1 MSKVGKVLLTLVLLA
16 GFGAALF
23 FAMQGQQSE
32 VAEKA
37 RTEAVASATELTGI
51 IALDVEPF
59 FADERVR
66 KLLADQR
73 LPVKVTRVGSPPPER
88 VLPDP
93 KQKRAEK
100 PKHKETLADL
110 IGRTGEEA

>member
-1 MSKVGKVLLTLVLLA
+1 MSKVGKVLLTLFLLA

-23 FAMQGQQSE
+23 FAMQGQKTE

-37 RTEAVASATELTGI
+37 RSEAIASATELTGI

-66 KLLADQR
+66 KVLAEQR
-73 LPVKVTRVGSPPPER
+73 LPVKVTRVGSREMAGKVVPG
-88 VLPDP
+88 LS
-93 KQKRAEK
+93 
-100 PKHKETLADL
+100 L
-110 IGRTGEEA
+110 IHISEPTRPY